1 MNTYCWVQGT
11 FTLPSDIVSQVKMK
25 VAHPGVS
32 PHLNYQL
39 TLDQEDPFFIPVT
52 EEGEEIRHAW
62 YQWVCFVLFL
72 QAIMCYFPHY
82 LWKYFEGEDPS
93 LAFHILVL
101 FWGDLMKYINY
112 PSINLPLC

>member
-39 TLDQEDPFFIPVT
+39 TQDQEDPFLNYQLTQDQEDPFLIPVT
-52 EEGEEIRHAW
+52 EEAEEIRHAW

-93 LAFHILVL
+93 LAYHILVL
-101 FWGDLMKYINY
+101 FWGDLM
-112 PSINLPLC
+112 